1 SVATLQHVRGDAQDA
16 REDLLGEGG
25 GDIVHQE
32 EHEVGRSV
40 AEGDEGKFAR
50 RTSID
55 IHQHVGRL
63 YQQALPLL
71 FRSFEYIHS
80 TKDPVRGQA
89 VATRKSYHMQDY
101 PAELQ
106 KKMLLM
112 KYFRDYMA
120 ENLIK
125 ASYVQ
130 GGDEGPRKNLDFLT
144 KYLRTKNGVMFRLSN
159 RVLQVCG
166 FSVSTD
172 VTCTIVDYVI
182 SVMPTPS
189 FIFFFFCHQINFFDH
204 TKIIIS
210 EDATVVSY
218 IDKKRQLSTY
228 RLEDCFN
235 GDEPELVSRLKY
247 AKDILGELIER
258 RTGSPASAKKQG
270 VGK

>member
-1 SVATLQHVRGDAQDA
+1 MFEAMHRTLERTFSEKAAATSSTKRNTRSAAASPKATRASSPVAPPSIFISTWVDYTNKYGLGYTLTDGSVGMYFNDATTIIIASD
-16 REDLLGEGG
+16 
-25 GDIVHQE
+25 
-32 EHEVGRSV
+32 
-40 AEGDEGKFAR
+40 
-50 RTSID
+50 
-55 IHQHVGRL
+55 
-63 YQQALPLL
+63 QQ
-71 FRSFEYIHS
+71 SFEYIHS

-159 RVLQVCG
+159 RVLQ
-166 FSVSTD
+166 
-172 VTCTIVDYVI
+172 
-182 SVMPTPS
+182 
-189 FIFFFFCHQINFFDH
+189 INFFDH